1 MNKNKVSRVVIFGNV
16 HRIDIDDEL
25 KLLIDFC
32 NQRDIIVLTDE
43 YLHSYL
49 SKDINIDSSNIEVI
63 KDNNFEA
70 DLVLSIGGDGTF
82 LNSAARVGKKG
93 IPILGINTGR
103 LGFLADVSKLDIDA
117 TMKDIFANKYTIEER
132 SMLKVETQDGL
143 LLDVPY
149 ALNDVAISKQDS
161 NSMIIINARHQG
173 ELINSYQADGLIIAT
188 PTGSTAYS
196 MSVGGPI
203 VHPASNNLLISPV
216 ASHSLNVRPLVVPDN
231 WVIDLDVVSRS
242 NSFLISVDGRS
253 QILDHNTR
261 IRVRK
266 SDYSIK
272 VLRPAGHTF
281 FNTLRK
287 KLLWGVDRRN
297 E

>member
-93 IPILGINTGR
+93 FR
-103 LGFLADVSKLDIDA
+103 F
-117 TMKDIFANKYTIEER
+117 
-132 SMLKVETQDGL
+132 
-143 LLDVPY
+143 
-149 ALNDVAISKQDS
+149 
-161 NSMIIINARHQG
+161 
-173 ELINSYQADGLIIAT
+173 
-188 PTGSTAYS
+188 
-196 MSVGGPI
+196 
-203 VHPASNNLLISPV
+203 
-216 ASHSLNVRPLVVPDN
+216 
-231 WVIDLDVVSRS
+231 
-242 NSFLISVDGRS
+242 
-253 QILDHNTR
+253 
-261 IRVRK
+261 
-266 SDYSIK
+266 
-272 VLRPAGHTF
+272 
-281 FNTLRK
+281 
-287 KLLWGVDRRN
+287 
-297 E
+297 